1 MNPTEFNKLAE
12 YQQEVAR
19 LQKGLVKFNQKL
31 VALPG
36 KYGFKSMDDFIE
48 ALRRAADDKSVSAAS
63 KGPRKARSTS
73 SGQAG
78 SAKAKR
84 KRATITPE
92 IKQKVK
98 TLLAAEKTGEEIA
111 KAVGISLPSVQNI
124 KKGLGLVKK
133 RAK

>member
-19 LQKGLVKFNQKL
+19 LQKGLIKFNQKL

-48 ALRRAADDKSVSAAS
+48 ALRRAAADA
-63 KGPRKARSTS
+63 
-73 SGQAG
+73 GQVP
-78 SAKAKR
+78 SAKR
-84 KRATITPE
+84 KGTKAAAGRKRAKITPE
-92 IKQKVK
+92 VKEKVK
-98 TLLAAEKTGEEIA
+98 ALLKEKKAGAEIA

-124 KKGLGLVKK
+124 KKELGLVKK

>member
-31 VALPG
+31 AALPG
-36 KYGFKSMDDFIE
+36 KYGFKTMDAFIQ
-48 ALRRAADDKSVSAAS
+48 ALRRAAVDKSVSAAS
-63 KGPRKARSTS
+63 KGPRKVAPAV
-73 SGQAG
+73 G
-78 SAKAKR
+78 AKAKR

-98 TLLAAEKTGEEIA
+98 ALLAAEKTGEEIA

-124 KKGLGLVKK
+124 KKELGLVKK
-133 RAK
+133 RGK